1 MPQKV
6 EIDGVEQTVYSE
18 DEVKPLQTASEEA
31 VKHKESLEKLSK
43 ELELGEGET
52 LESKIKEMKES
63 ANPNWKEARR
73 VMGSMK
79 AALKEKGVEIDES
92 GQVKSNS
99 QGMSKEEIQKNIDE
113 GIAKGI
119 SSATLKINKDGALN
133 SYSAEDRSK
142 LEPVFDKYMALGGTI
157 EESLSLAEVKVFPG
171 RSSDATRR
179 VYNSAVGGGV
189 PLSGGQKE
197 NFAENEEGKNLGNL
211 MGLSSF
217 QKKPANK

>member
-52 LESKIKEMKES
+52 LEDKIKEMKES

-79 AALKEKGVEIDES
+79 AALKEKGVEVTET
-92 GQVKSNS
+92 GEVKSNKQGLS
-99 QGMSKEEIQKNIDE
+99 QEEIQKMITD
-113 GIAKGI
+113 GI
-119 SSATLKINKDGALN
+119 SAGINSATVKINKDGALN
-133 SYSAEDRSK
+133 SYSVEDRSK
-142 LEPVFDKYMALGGTI
+142 LEPVLDKLMSLGGSL
-157 EESLSLAEVKVFPG
+157 EENLGLAEAKVFPG
-171 RSSDATRR
+171 RSVDSTRR
-179 VYNSAVGGGV
+179 VYNSAVGSGA
-189 PLSGGQKE
+189 PLSSGQKE
-197 NFAENEEGKNLGNL
+197 NF
-211 MGLSSF
+211 S
-217 QKKPANK
+217 

>member
-1 MPQKV
+1 MPQTV

-31 VKHKESLEKLSK
+31 VKHKESLDKLGK

-52 LESKIKEMKES
+52 LEGKIKEMKES

-79 AALKEKGVEIDES
+79 AALKEKGVEITET
-92 GQVKSNS
+92 GEVKSNKSGLS
-99 QGMSKEEIQKNIDE
+99 QEEIQKMIDSKIAE
-113 GIAKGI
+113 GIG
-119 SSATLKINKDGALN
+119 SATLKINKDGALG

-142 LEPVFDKYMALGGTI
+142 LEPVLDKLMSLGGSL
-157 EESLSLAEVKVFPG
+157 EENLGLAEAKVFPG
-171 RSSDATRR
+171 RAGNNTRR
-179 VYNSAVGGGV
+179 VYNSAVGGGA

-197 NFAENEEGKNLGNL
+197 NFADNEEGKNLGNL

-217 QKKPANK
+217 QKKANK